1 MRTKKIFAVVATIG
15 LACCFNAFAN
25 VVYDAET
32 TNAWFHVDMQNLT
45 TAALKAAP
53 WASPTNGDALVESG
67 VIKLDTDVSDPL
79 TYAAGPSTNVA
90 VVAVTVT
97 ATLNADYPEFTSV
110 PQAAL
115 TVYCESSETNWV
127 GLVGNGEGDTQ
138 WVKFASPVPV
148 VGRSYNVRI
157 EFDQREG
164 LPRQIRYLVDGT
176 VLSAG
181 DGGDGWYPNPQ
192 GTTADN
198 IKNVS
203 FSGAGDIAAL
213 DGENIIEV
221 FSFVFNDPTNAQGYD
236 YTNGV
241 ISVSAGV
248 LGYTDVKAILKVSGT
263 GGQQEPVEMQSTG
276 RGSWSWDLNG
286 LAQGG
291 VYTYT
296 IEAQVGGETIA
307 TTAGTFTAAKW
318 PDNEWSGSADSWFG
332 ADASLPEEPR
342 EWGGSW
348 DPETKPSVAGETD
361 KYYMVDDGALFSVGD
376 QEPGSNHVT
385 RVDADVTFETLVDL
399 GMLETVED
407 SVLGGF
413 VGAKSGENPQWMAL
427 TKGDGDALAWVVLTG
442 DIAPETNVSYVIRA
456 EIDFI
461 SNLKCVRY
469 LVSTGDV
476 DGVFHPL
483 TPAGAT
489 SQWIKLVSQDKGSLE
504 GIELKGSGRIAKFE
518 ANVADKALAKVGDD
532 EYDTMED
539 ALEAADDGNTPIS
552 LLTNTTIDPKK
563 KGTYDIAPGGY
574 SYVSGGKVST
584 DPRTIVVTE
593 DGQAPLVRPSTATMK
608 GVRTPGNRPYKNIDT
623 LRGFLENNHVEAYTS
638 GNGGA
643 GEIGTALNASGVNG
657 LPLWQDYVMGI
668 DQTDSVTPEYTPSAD
683 KDPLNL
689 NLQIP
694 ALAAAIDA
702 EKPSGDYAIKYR
714 VDKDGVPG
722 DAMPMPK
729 TCFIPVVLPSAAASY
744 NVRILLEPTPENAP
758 TPEPE
763 PTSENE

>member
-15 LACCFNAFAN
+15 LACCSNAFAK

-45 TAALKAAP
+45 TAGLKTTP
-53 WASPTNGDALVESG
+53 WTSPVNGDALVESG
-67 VIKLDTDVSDPL
+67 VIKLDTDVNDPL
-79 TYAAGPSTNVA
+79 TYAADPSSNVA

-115 TVYCESSETNWV
+115 TVYSESSDAKWV
-127 GLVGNGEGDTQ
+127 GLVGDGDGGTE
-138 WVKFASPVPV
+138 WVQFANPVPQA
-148 VGRSYNVRI
+148 GESYDVRI
-157 EFDQREG
+157 EFDQRTG
-164 LPRQIRYLVDGT
+164 QRRIRYLVDGT
-176 VLSAG
+176 VLVDENHA
-181 DGGDGWYPNPQ
+181 DGWYPNPN
-192 GTTADN
+192 ADAEK
-198 IKNVS
+198 ISKVS

-332 ADASLPEEPR
+332 ADASLPKGSR
-342 EWGGSW
+342 EWGGYW

-361 KYYMVDDGALFSVGD
+361 KYYMVDDGALFSVRD

-483 TPAGAT
+483 TPTGAT

-552 LLTNTTIDPKK
+552 LLTNATIDPKK

-593 DGQAPLVRPSTATMK
+593 DGQAPLVRPSTATMR
-608 GVRTPGNRPYKNIDT
+608 GVLTPGKSPYKNVNT
-623 LRGFLENNHVEAYTS
+623 LREFLENNQVEAYTS

-643 GEIGTALNASGVNG
+643 DDIGTALDASGVNG

-668 DQTDSVTPEYTPSAD
+668 DQTASVTPEYTPSAD
-683 KDPLNL
+683 KEDDKFMM
-689 NLQIP
+689 QVP
-694 ALAAAIDA
+694 ALAAAT
-702 EKPSGDYAIKYR
+702 PSGDYAIKYR
-714 VDKDGVPG
+714 VDKDGVTG
-722 DAMPMPK
+722 DAMSMPE

>member
-15 LACCFNAFAN
+15 LACCSNAFAK

-45 TAALKAAP
+45 TADLKITP
-53 WASPTNGDALVESG
+53 WTSPEKGDATADNG
-67 VIKLDTDVSDPL
+67 VIKLDTDVNDPL
-79 TYAAGPSTNVA
+79 TYAANPSADVA

-127 GLVGNGEGDTQ
+127 GLVGDGEGDTQ

-213 DGENIIEV
+213 DGEDIEEV
-221 FSFVFNDPTNAQGYD
+221 TSISFNTPTEGRGYD
-236 YTNGV
+236 YTNGT
-241 ISVSAGV
+241 VSATATI
-248 LGYTDVKAILKVSGT
+248 LGYKNVTAVLTVSGT
-263 GGQQEPVEMQSTG
+263 DGEEVTVVEREVSQEG
-276 RGSWSWDLNG
+276 DWSWDLNN
-286 LAQGG
+286 LTQGG
-291 VYTYT
+291 VYAYT
-296 IEAQVGGETIA
+296 IEAKVGGETVA
-307 TTAGTFTAAKW
+307 TTSGTFTAAKW
-318 PDNEWSGSADSWFG
+318 PEAASTGHSSWFG
-332 ADASLPEEPR
+332 ADASLPEEHR
-342 EWGGSW
+342 EWGGYW

-361 KYYMVDDGALFSVGD
+361 KYYMVDDGALFSVDD

-385 RVDADVTFETLVDL
+385 RVDANVTFETLVDL
-399 GMLETVED
+399 SALETDED
-407 SVLGGF
+407 DVLGGF
-413 VGAKSGENPQWMAL
+413 VAAKDGVTSQWMAL
-427 TKGDGDALAWVVLTG
+427 TKKDEDDKLQWVVLTG
-442 DIAPETNVSYVIRA
+442 DIVPETNVSYVIRA
-456 EIDFI
+456 ELDFI

-532 EYDTMED
+532 EYDTMEE
-539 ALEAADDGNTPIS
+539 ALDAADDGNTPIS
-552 LLTNTTIDPKK
+552 LLTNATIDPKK

-584 DPRTIVVTE
+584 ESRTIIVTE
-593 DGQAPLVRPSTATMK
+593 PGQPPLVRPSTATMNA
-608 GVRTPGNRPYKNIDT
+608 VRTPGNRPYKNIDT
-623 LRGFLENNHVEAYTS
+623 LREFLENNHVEAYTS
-638 GNGGA
+638 GNGDA
-643 GEIGTALNASGVNG
+643 AAIGTALDASGLNG

-668 DQTDSVTPEYTPSAD
+668 DQTASVTPEYTPSAD
-683 KDPLNL
+683 TDPLNF

-694 ALAAAIDA
+694 ALAAAIKA

-714 VDKDGVPG
+714 VDKDGATG
-722 DAMPMPK
+722 EAQPMPE

-744 NVRILLEPTPENAP
+744 NVRILLEPTPE
-758 TPEPE
+758 PE